1 MYSLCIVMAS
11 GTLRD
16 ELVQELQSDGI
27 EYSTVPDAESLSRVS
42 ISSNPDAVLLDMVG
56 SDSYDVTVVVQQ
68 CETLRIPLLVFLTP
82 TAFSDFDFNL
92 SVADIILWPAHS
104 GEIGLRVHRA
114 LVRRTVF
121 PEGETIRAG
130 DIIIDPHRYD
140 VYVAGKKVLLTYKEY
155 ELLKVLTSSPGRV
168 FTREVL
174 LNQVWGYDYYGGTR
188 TVDVHVRRLR
198 SKLGDAEAFI
208 ETIWHVGYRMQTRDS
223 SSP

>member
-1 MYSLCIVMAS
+1 MTS

-16 ELVQELQSDGI
+16 ELVQELQSEGI

-56 SDSYDVTVVVQQ
+56 SDSYNVTDVVQQ

-82 TAFSDFDFNL
+82 SAFSGWDFNL
-92 SVADIILWPAHS
+92 SVADIILSPAHS
-104 GEIGLRVHRA
+104 GEIGLRIHRA

-208 ETIWHVGYRMQTRDS
+208 ETIWHVGYRMQTRDN

>member
-1 MYSLCIVMAS
+1 MYSLCIVMTS

-16 ELVQELQSDGI
+16 ELVQELQSQGI
-27 EYSTVPDAESLSRVS
+27 GYSTVPDAESLSRVS
-42 ISSNPDAVLLDMVG
+42 ISSNPDAVLLDMVD

-82 TAFSDFDFNL
+82 AAFSGWNFNL

-121 PEGETIRAG
+121 PEGETIRVG
-130 DIIIDPHRYD
+130 DIIINPHRYD

-208 ETIWHVGYRMQTRDS
+208 ETIWHVGYRMQTRDG

>member
-1 MYSLCIVMAS
+1 MAS

-56 SDSYDVTVVVQQ
+56 SDSYGVTVVVQQ